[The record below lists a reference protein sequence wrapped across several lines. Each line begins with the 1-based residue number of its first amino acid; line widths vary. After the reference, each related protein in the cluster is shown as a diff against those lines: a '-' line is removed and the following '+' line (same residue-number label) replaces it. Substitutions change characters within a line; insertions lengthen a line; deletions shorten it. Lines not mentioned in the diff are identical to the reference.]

1 MRYTIEKD
9 RKLVVSTA
17 YPILPYAD
25 VLKHQRML
33 LTDDNFHATFSQCLG
48 DFSNVEEVTLTNEE
62 IRKLAQRDIFAP
74 GSRRAAY
81 APTPIPHGVL
91 RMFIVFRQLYSIG
104 DEYGA
109 KEWMHVFDDR
119 RMAIG
124 WLLRELD
131 MPPLVAA

>member
-1 MRYTIEKD
+1 MRYTIDKD
-9 RKLVVSTA
+9 RKLVGSTA
-17 YPILPYAD
+17 YPILRYAD
-25 VLKHQRML
+25 VLEHQKLL
-33 LTDDNFHATFSQCLG
+33 LTDDNFQATFSQFA
-48 DFSNVEEVTLTNEE
+48 DFSNVKEVTLTTEE

-91 RMFIVFRQLYSIG
+91 RLFIVFRQLYSIG
-104 DEYGA
+104 DEHGE

-119 RMAIG
+119 RMAIA

-131 MPPLVAA
+131 MLPLVAA